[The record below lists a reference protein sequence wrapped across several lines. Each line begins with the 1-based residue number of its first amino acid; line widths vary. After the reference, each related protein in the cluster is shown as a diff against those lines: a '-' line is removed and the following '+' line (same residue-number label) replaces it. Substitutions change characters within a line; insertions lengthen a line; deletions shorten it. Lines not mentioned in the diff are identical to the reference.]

1 MWEKTTNDVSDALQ
15 KNLDRY
21 NPIFMMADSGARGS
35 ISQIRQVLLDNHICT
50 EDALDEVLNEYSFK
64 HDFLEDEKPAAE
76 GWLEGYLFP
85 DTYEVYKGNAA
96 VVDTINK
103 MLNNFGNKYDA
114 DIKSGAENLGR
125 SMHDIVTIASLIERE
140 AQRDDERAR
149 IAGVIYNRLNNSSE
163 FPYLQVDASFCM
175 VWDAPAAS

>member
-1 MWEKTTNDVSDALQ
+1 MLND
-15 KNLDRY
+15 
-21 NPIFMMADSGARGS
+21 
-35 ISQIRQVLLDNHICT
+35 
-50 EDALDEVLNEYSFK
+50 YSFK

-125 SMHDIVTIASLIERE
+125 SMHDIVTIPLSLSVRHSVTMS
-140 AQRDDERAR
+140 AHVLRALSTT
-149 IAGVIYNRLNNSSE
+149 V
-163 FPYLQVDASFCM
+163 
-175 VWDAPAAS
+175 